1 MTMAICSRFLPKRSF
16 IVICLFV
23 LLLLARAT
31 ATNWPAVRRSY
42 GEIALRAG
50 LPFARGHN
58 IDKALKVQAFVI
70 RGGSTFPKASE
81 LASGAVDWCNNLG
94 APAALVAGAVIAT
107 MYEGVRSEELQ
118 VSKNDAHWIAVAK
131 KFEKM
136 MLMFSF
142 ALEVMSIFVTTVTA
156 TSLMSVSVENLAV
169 TESSNTPLSFLR
181 THFEFEFLTSRMC
194 FLGGLI
200 AWLGA
205 IALGHGI
212 PTNEAST
219 SARRLNLF
227 MSTGLASLI
236 VLMISFLNRH
246 LQFYPNFWAMTRIW
260 LTELYYRDIA
270 HWPPPPLAL
279 VFIPLLL
286 RTGQLAWQSLTEHD
300 QVEAEKS
307 PMKRPGKK

>member
-1 MTMAICSRFLPKRSF
+1 MTKEVFACFLPKRSS
-16 IVICLFV
+16 IITCLFV
-23 LLLLARAT
+23 LLLIARAT
-31 ATNWPAVRRSY
+31 ATKWPSVRRSF
-42 GEIALRAG
+42 GEIASRAG
-50 LPFARGHN
+50 LSFARGQD
-58 IDKALKVQAFVI
+58 IGKALTVQALLL
-70 RGGSTFPKASE
+70 RGGSTFPEASE

-118 VSKNDAHWIAVAK
+118 VSKTDAQWIAVAK
-131 KFEKM
+131 KVEKM

-169 TESSNTPLSFLR
+169 TETSNTPLSFLR

-205 IALGHGI
+205 IALGHVI

-236 VLMISFLNRH
+236 VLMVSFLNRH
-246 LQFYPNFWAMTRIW
+246 LHFYPNFWVMTRTW

-286 RTGQLAWQSLTEHD
+286 RTGQLAWQSLTDHD

-307 PMKRPGKK
+307 DMKRPGKK